1 MMVCCYG
8 GASFSTCNDDIAAS
22 MHDNRYFEVLD
33 ELMDI
38 TGSTELHKRMRFWF
52 VQEIAKEEGLLKF
65 LRDRC
70 DGLRRKNAR
79 PRVLIH
85 EIEALG
91 ERRVALDSLESLKQ
105 THARET
111 AKLAALTDAIAESL
125 AGIHEKERHV
135 ARIDLND

>member
-1 MMVCCYG
+1 MS
-8 GASFSTCNDDIAAS
+8 SFD
-22 MHDNRYFEVLD
+22 VLD

-65 LRDRC
+65 LCDRC

-79 PRVLIH
+79 RRMLIR

-91 ERRVALDSLESLKQ
+91 ERMVVVDSLESLKQ
-105 THARET
+105 THTRET
-111 AKLAALTDAIAESL
+111 AKLVTLTDAIAESL
-125 AGIHEKERHV
+125 AGIYEKERHV